1 MAKKR
6 PKKNKVLR
14 IRKKIRGILG
24 TTEMESSK
32 ISSLCACSEHLLGLG
47 RKRSTNVFF
56 LKERERERREQR
68 IEASMEQNSTHIPAA
83 AAVGGGDGEEQQ
95 PPLLLIACLL
105 ASCPTTS
112 FPLFSISTIQSKK
125 RAHN

>member
-56 LKERERERREQR
+56 KKREREREENRE
-68 IEASMEQNSTHIPAA
+68 
-83 AAVGGGDGEEQQ
+83 
-95 PPLLLIACLL
+95 
-105 ASCPTTS
+105 
-112 FPLFSISTIQSKK
+112 
-125 RAHN
+125 